1 MKFTVVTYGTE
12 GDTRPLAGLSRALMD
27 NGHETLMLADSGTF
41 ESIHALNV
49 PVQALSGDIR
59 ENLAAGMADSNTKPQ
74 KSGFRDTAKLL
85 ANIANENTEAWMA
98 ELLASAR
105 GSDAIIFSGMTG
117 FVALS
122 VAERLNIPA
131 IGAALIPMT
140 PTREFPSPFLPPS
153 WVLGWL
159 NRVSHNLVNGMF
171 WRAFKGRLNEARST
185 VCGLPARNKLW
196 TNFPLLYG
204 ISPSLLPQPADW
216 PAHVRMC
223 GQWLQPAGSWIP
235 PNQLEDFL
243 RAGPPPLY
251 IGFGSMSGFDQK
263 QMLDTLVRSL
273 NGRRALF
280 YPGWNGLEQCA
291 LPSNIL
297 AIGNVPHD
305 WLFPQTAAVIHH
317 GGVGTTH
324 SATRAGKPSIV
335 VPFIGDQFFWADRL
349 AKLGIAPAPVSV
361 SKLNAP
367 VLTKAIEYA
376 EHEEVKARAAELG
389 DAMSKENGLAM
400 AVRIV
405 QDLCRN

>member
-1 MKFTVVTYGTE
+1 MKFSIVTYGTE
-12 GDTRPLAGLSRALMD
+12 GDTRPLAALSRALMD
-27 NGHETLMLADSGTF
+27 VGHDTLMLADTGTF

-59 ENLAAGMADSNTKPQ
+59 KTLAAGVAGTNMMPR
-74 KSGFRDTAKLL
+74 KSDFKGTARLL
-85 ANIANENTEAWMA
+85 ADIANENTEAWMA

-105 GSDAIIFSGMTG
+105 GSDAIIFSGMAG

-140 PTREFPSPFLPPS
+140 PTCEFPSPFLSPNLVP
-153 WVLGWL
+153 GWL

-171 WRAFKGRLNEARST
+171 WRAFKVKLNKARAA

-196 TNFPLLYG
+196 NDFPLLYG
-204 ISPSLLPQPADW
+204 ISPNLLPQPADW
-216 PAHVRMC
+216 PEHVRMC
-223 GQWLQPAGSWIP
+223 GQWLHSAESWTP
-235 PNQLEDFL
+235 PLELEDFL
-243 RAGPPPLY
+243 LAGSPPLY
-251 IGFGSMSGFDQK
+251 FGFGSMSGYDRA
-263 QMLDTLVRSL
+263 QMLDILVRSL
-273 NGRRALF
+273 RGRRALF
-280 YPGWNGLEQCA
+280 YPGWNGMKHSE

-349 AKLGIAPAPVSV
+349 AKLGVAPEPVTAAKMNV
-361 SKLNAP
+361 AG
-367 VLTKAIEYA
+367 LTRAIEFI
-376 EHEEVKARAAELG
+376 ERDEVRVRAAKLG
-389 DAMSKENGLAM
+389 EAISMENGLAM
-400 AVRIV
+400 AVRIIH
-405 QDLCRN
+405 DLCRN